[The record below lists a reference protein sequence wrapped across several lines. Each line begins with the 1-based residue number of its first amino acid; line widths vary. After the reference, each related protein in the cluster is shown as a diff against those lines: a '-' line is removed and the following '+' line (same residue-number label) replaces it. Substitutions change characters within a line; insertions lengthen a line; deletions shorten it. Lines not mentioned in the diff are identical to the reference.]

1 MIMRL
6 VLSTLNKIR
15 LRAVLEEVTRLTTLE
30 TGHDPSPALSRMHLP
45 TSLAYWK
52 GRSLYLDLVVGVAT
66 ISRMTS
72 LLSIPITLGLCLE
85 ALTVMVRQGIS

>member
-1 MIMRL
+1 M
-6 VLSTLNKIR
+6 
-15 LRAVLEEVTRLTTLE
+15 TRRTTLE
-30 TGHDPSPALSRMHLP
+30 TGHGALPALSRMHLP

-72 LLSIPITLGLCLE
+72 LLSIPIPLGMCLE
-85 ALTVMVRQGIS
+85 ALTVMVRLGIS